1 MTSTNNSASEQTAR
15 IHAENDMLQE
25 QINMWKLI
33 PLEGHQASQ
42 MQKMLISVGTALN
55 RRSFIDSNIR
65 ILQKNIENNQAKIE
79 KRVASEKYRK
89 NLRSGASQVAPVQPT
104 IPVPDVPVIFASP
117 EPVQKSNCTCP
128 IPHPP
133 ADDGC
138 RPGFHQDADA
148 MQAAIQQQ
156 MIQNAALMAAYPGMS
171 LHAIAVQRF
180 AESMDDY
187 ANMDRD

>member
-1 MTSTNNSASEQTAR
+1 MTSIDNSASEQIAR
-15 IHAENDMLQE
+15 IHSENDMLQE

-65 ILQKNIENNQAKIE
+65 ILQKTIENNQAKIE
-79 KRVASEKYRK
+79 KRIASEKYRK

-104 IPVPDVPVIFASP
+104 IIPVPDVPVIASP
-117 EPVQKSNCTCP
+117 RPVQNSNCTCP
-128 IPHPP
+128 IPH
-133 ADDGC
+133 ADDGIRLSC
-138 RPGFHQDADA
+138 FLQDADA
-148 MQAAIQQQ
+148 MQADIQQQ
-156 MIQNAALMAAYPGMS
+156 MIQNVALMAAYPGTS